1 MNYYLEFLINKIN
14 FAVPIKEVKEIV
26 RPKSVLQEKK
36 IPRNLVGFF
45 RLRDRK
51 IPLYDLPK
59 IFKLD
64 AEDVFEVILSEIR
77 ETYIG
82 FKVTKVLGIIKSETL
97 LPFPELVKPMGCFE
111 GLVQDDGRLVQ
122 VLSLEKIMSPV
133 RFKTLKKYL

>member
-1 MNYYLEFLINKIN
+1 MNYYLEFLINNIN

-36 IPRNLVGFF
+36 IPKNLVGFF
-45 RLRDRK
+45 RL

-59 IFKLD
+59 ILKLD
-64 AEDVFEVILSEIR
+64 TEDVFEVILSEIR

-111 GLVQDDGRLVQ
+111 GLVQVDG
-122 VLSLEKIMSPV
+122 
-133 RFKTLKKYL
+133 